1 MVLFSQLLSV
11 ELALEIAGT
20 VLSCAGAPGKV
31 LVPGGGSDDLLS
43 SAEPV
48 VDTPEQHE
56 ELQVQLSPFCA
67 FMMIRLPKCLMKS
80 NYGGWSAFALLIS
93 GIQALCKAS
102 CNCWLGHRA
111 GSWATDM
118 LACDPTYT

>member
-1 MVLFSQLLSV
+1 MVLFSQFLSV

-43 SAEPV
+43 SADPV

-56 ELQVQLSPFCA
+56 ELQVRLSPFCA

-93 GIQALCKAS
+93 GIVQSLVH
-102 CNCWLGHRA
+102 CWLGHRA
-111 GSWATDM
+111 SSWATDM

>member
-1 MVLFSQLLSV
+1 LFSQSSQPGTKLVVLFSQFLSV

-56 ELQVQLSPFCA
+56 ELQVRLSPFCA

-93 GIQALCKAS
+93 GIVQSLVQLLVRTP
-102 CNCWLGHRA
+102 CWFLG
-111 GSWATDM
+111 
-118 LACDPTYT
+118 Y